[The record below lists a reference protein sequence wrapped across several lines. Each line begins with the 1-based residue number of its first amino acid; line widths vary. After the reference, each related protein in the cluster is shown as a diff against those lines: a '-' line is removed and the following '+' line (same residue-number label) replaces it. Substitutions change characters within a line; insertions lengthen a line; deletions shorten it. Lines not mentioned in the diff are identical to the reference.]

1 SDLVIRL
8 ASGSGKLCGLRRPE
22 AVAALPQ
29 AGPPGSGPLVTPFVG
44 VPPGEPSNVRAM
56 AGTGLWSAPY
66 PLVVDLAGEAEE
78 SLGRDH
84 ERRGVGCRPL
94 CASSPVVVSGRSR
107 CSARWMDPSYPVT
120 GAGCWS
126 GGARVRRRHLRCIS
140 LYSECCRSSVPGN
153 LTALMAYHVI
163 VPFHHAHRP
172 CGRSYDRWRPPYLH
186 PTSFPRRVDHISGS
200 VVRGREDVT
209 KTRTTATTQRKE
221 G

>member
-84 ERRGVGCRPL
+84 ERRGVGCR
-94 CASSPVVVSGRSR
+94 
-107 CSARWMDPSYPVT
+107 
-120 GAGCWS
+120 
-126 GGARVRRRHLRCIS
+126 CIS

-209 KTRTTATTQRKE
+209 PHRTQHGKSFAFGFFRFEKE
-221 G
+221 ISNSLEWKNAKKLKAKRRLEHKEVYDYSLINLILD